1 MRISTSD
8 LDRLLGAWRHRGS
21 TLPAALA
28 EGLTALVLDGRL
40 PIGTQLPAERAL
52 ASAVGVSRVTVSA
65 VDGTR
70 FSPNGLLAPHLR
82 LPVDVHELDAR
93 GALDRLAL
101 AIEDSAKR

>member
-70 FSPNGLLAPHLR
+70 FAEGNSNVGNVLAA
-82 LPVDVHELDAR
+82 EAR
-93 GALDRLAL
+93 QRTARPEGVPAGA
-101 AIEDSAKR
+101 